1 VLTVRRATAVVAL
14 ALLTTGMATACGG
27 DDNKTASGGGGDR
40 IKIALLLPESQ
51 TSRYESF
58 DRPLFEAK
66 VKEICD
72 TCDII
77 YQNANGDK
85 AQQQNQAEAVIAQG
99 VKVIVFD
106 AQDAESAGLSVDKAN
121 LKKIPVVSYDRLIA
135 NTDLAAYISFDNEK
149 VGRLQAQSLVDKL
162 KKDGT
167 TSGKIVMMNG
177 LKADNN
183 ALLFNKGAHSV
194 LDSSG
199 FTITP
204 AEDFWTD
211 WLPAK
216 AQSFME
222 GQIAQLGV
230 KGFVGVYAPND
241 GTAGG
246 AIAAMRSK
254 GVSPIP
260 PITGQDAELSA
271 VQRII
276 SGEQYMTVYKAI
288 KPQAEKAAEM
298 AVALAKGQQIQT
310 TSTVNNGTM
319 DVPSVL
325 LDPVA
330 VTKENLKSTILA
342 DKFYTPQQVCTSEFA
357 AACKSAGIE

>member
-1 VLTVRRATAVVAL
+1 
-14 ALLTTGMATACGG
+14 
-27 DDNKTASGGGGDR
+27 
-40 IKIALLLPESQ
+40 
-51 TSRYESF
+51 
-58 DRPLFEAK
+58 
-66 VKEICD
+66 
-72 TCDII
+72 
-77 YQNANGDK
+77 
-85 AQQQNQAEAVIAQG
+85 
-99 VKVIVFD
+99 
-106 AQDAESAGLSVDKAN
+106 
-121 LKKIPVVSYDRLIA
+121 
-135 NTDLAAYISFDNEK
+135 
-149 VGRLQAQSLVDKL
+149 
-162 KKDGT
+162 
-167 TSGKIVMMNG
+167 
-177 LKADNN
+177 
-183 ALLFNKGAHSV
+183 V

-204 AEDFWTD
+204 SEDFWTD

-222 GQIAQLGV
+222 GQVAQLGV

-254 GVSPIP
+254 GVTPIP
-260 PITGQDAELSA
+260 PITGQDAELAA

-310 TSTVNNGTM
+310 TTTVNNGSM

-342 DKFYTPQQVCTSEFA
+342 DKFYTPAQVCTSEFA
-357 AACKSAGIE
+357 AACKTAGIE